1 MNHRHAKSIRRTA
14 GGFILG
20 SAMLSLGVAAGPGDG
35 PGGPPGGPPGLP
47 GIQGYE
53 IVEVSQTVT
62 LAPGDEGQFLTAFC
76 PEGKKVLGGGRT
88 FGGFFSIMNDAP
100 LGDSAWQVLV
110 VNRSD
115 ITTTASVGV
124 FAICAEASD

>member
-1 MNHRHAKSIRRTA
+1 MDHRSTKGIGLSARMLV
-14 GGFILG
+14 LG
-20 SAMLSLGVAAGPGDG
+20 SVMLSLGVAAGPPGD
-35 PGGPPGGPPGLP
+35 PPGRP

-53 IVEVSQTVT
+53 IAEVSQTVT

-88 FGGFFSIMNDAP
+88 FGGRFTIMNDAP

-115 ITTTASVGV
+115 ITTTANVRV
-124 FAICAEASD
+124 FAICARAAD